1 MILPMIVG
9 FVIGRVVSRKSL
21 VLTTALLI
29 GAGVGLIASY
39 MFIPLLYPIFAGD
52 AGLVVGPEFHSIG
65 IMILTEN
72 FVIYKEAVYMMT
84 RSYVIDLVFIM
95 TGGIFSV
102 VGAWE
107 GTRNNLVHLE
117 EKNESIWS
125 FNK

>member
-117 EKNESIWS
+117 GKNESIWS